1 MANRAFVVDPV
12 RSLVSAFRYL
22 VSRPIYSS
30 YVIWRPPIPLNSG
43 VSNWQSMKRP
53 PSLTIVLAR

>member
-1 MANRAFVVDPV
+1 MANRQHVDNNLV

-30 YVIWRPPIPLNSG
+30 YVI
-43 VSNWQSMKRP
+43 
-53 PSLTIVLAR
+53 